1 MLDLSAIFATF
12 PTLET
17 DRCLLRPLTPGDAAD
32 MLRLYSDPQVIR
44 YLGKVPMVS
53 LDEAAAKIESYHK
66 LFQEQSA
73 FVWAVTHRGD
83 GQVMGT
89 GLIWNINAAHFRAE
103 IGYMLAPQWWGQG
116 IMTEIMGILLSFAF
130 ETMRL
135 HSLEAYIDPENG
147 ASRRVL
153 EKAGFVQEAY
163 YHEDF
168 YNPVQKQFLD
178 TAVLCLL
185 EGGWRRQNGQSHV

>member
-1 MLDLSAIFATF
+1 MLDLSAVFATF

-17 DRCLLRPLTPGDAAD
+17 DRCLLRPLTLDDARD
-32 MLRLYSDPQVIR
+32 VLRLYSDPQVIR
-44 YLGKVPMVS
+44 YLGKAPMVS
-53 LDEAAAKIESYHK
+53 LDEATAKIESYHK

-73 FVWAVTHRGD
+73 LVWAITHHAD

-89 GLIWNINAAHFRAE
+89 GLIWNINAPHFRAE
-103 IGYMLAPQWWGQG
+103 IGYMLAPGWWGQG
-116 IMTEIMGILLSFAF
+116 IMTDVIGVLLPFAF
-130 ETMRL
+130 ETMKL

-163 YHEDF
+163 YREDF
-168 YNPVQKQFLD
+168 YHPVHKQFLD

-185 EGGWRRQNGQSHV
+185 EGAWRGRNGQSRA